1 MDSSQQVIL
10 NLQKTLGKMEIAL
23 GSISEAIV
31 WTNSEG
37 KIQWCNAPFDN
48 LLSVA
53 HIMVLGRQIQDLLR
67 LNLPDGSPLP
77 DDQHPFS
84 ILKNERHIDKGI
96 FNFSKGDQ
104 PVTLEISGN
113 SITIENDDDIY
124 IFFVQDITRI
134 KLNQDQL
141 HLANEGL
148 ETRIRERA
156 AELVEMSKRY
166 EAILNCAVDAIISID
181 PKGRILSLNPAAEK
195 MFGYSSKDIEGNNVN
210 MLMPEPYH
218 TEHDNYLQRYIL
230 TGESH
235 IIGKGREVTGL
246 KSNGELFPLDLA
258 VSEVRFGNQ
267 LLFTGILRDIS
278 KQKTVMKDLEQ
289 ARIVAEEANR
299 AKTDFI
305 ARISHEIRTPLNAI
319 LGMAD
324 LLSESNLNKEQHKYV
339 RVSKAAGDHLLN
351 IIEDLLDIA
360 RIEAG
365 KMVLDRIFFNLGEL
379 VDDVIAIV
387 RQTAQKKEL
396 EVSCLID
403 GDVPLFLKGDPKRL
417 RQVLINLMGNSIKFT
432 ETGEIT
438 LHIGMSS
445 RICKGNDVE
454 LMFRVSDTGIGIT
467 TDMQARIFDSFSQA
481 DALITRKY
489 GGTGL
494 GLTICRTLVKLMRG
508 KISVESELGKGS
520 TFSFTARFLRSSEP
534 TEQPEALP
542 VHRDKKILSIDEISL
557 MKQTPIRILLAEDSA
572 DNRLLFKTYLKKLT
586 CIIDMAENG
595 QIAVDK
601 YMAGQYDI
609 ILLDIQMPV
618 MDGYTAARMIR
629 THEQEKHLS
638 PVPIIA
644 LTAHAQDSDRK
655 ASIDAGCNL
664 HVVKPVPK
672 KALIEAVTSL
682 LQKK

>member
-1 MDSSQQVIL
+1 
-10 NLQKTLGKMEIAL
+10 MEIAL

-31 WTNSEG
+31 WTNAEG

-48 LLSVA
+48 LLSIA
-53 HIMVLGRQIQDLLR
+53 HIMVLGRQIQDLLS
-67 LNLPDGSPLP
+67 LNKPDGTPVP
-77 DDQHPFS
+77 ANQHPFV
-84 ILKNERHIDKGI
+84 ILKNKQHLDKGI
-96 FNFSKGDQ
+96 FSFAKGGI

-113 SITIENDDDIY
+113 SITLEDDDDIY
-124 IFFVQDITRI
+124 IFFIQDITRI
-134 KLNQDQL
+134 KNSQEQL
-141 HLANEGL
+141 HLANEDL

-181 PKGRILSLNPAAEK
+181 PQGNLLSLNPAAEK
-195 MFGYSSKDIEGNNVN
+195 MFGYRSKDIEGHNVN
-210 MLMPEPYH
+210 ILMPEPYH
-218 TEHDNYLQRYIL
+218 TQHDDYLNRYIQ
-230 TGESH
+230 TGESR

-246 KSNGELFPLDLA
+246 KSNGEQFPLDLA

-278 KQKTVMKDLEQ
+278 KQKAVMEDLEQ
-289 ARIVAEEANR
+289 ARIVAEEANS

-305 ARISHEIRTPLNAI
+305 GRISHEIRTPLNAI

-324 LLSESNLNKEQHKYV
+324 LLNESELTKEQRKYV

-365 KMVLDRIFFNLGEL
+365 KMVLDRIYFNLGEL

-438 LHIGMSS
+438 LHIGLSS
-445 RICKGNDVE
+445 RISKGNDVE
-454 LMFRVSDTGIGIT
+454 LIFRVSDTGIGISP
-467 TDMQARIFDSFSQA
+467 DMQAQIFESFSQA

-494 GLTICRTLVKLMRG
+494 GLTICRTLVQLMRG

-520 TFSFTARFLRSSEP
+520 TFFFTARFLRSAEP
-534 TEQPEALP
+534 EELPETLP
-542 VHRDKKILSIDEISL
+542 VTRDKKILSLDEL
-557 MKQTPIRILLAEDSA
+557 ALLENPIRILLAEDSA
-572 DNRLLFKTYLKKLT
+572 DNRLLFKTYLKKLNCT
-586 CIIDMAENG
+586 IDMAENG

-601 YMAGQYDI
+601 YLTGQYDI
-609 ILLDIQMPV
+609 ILLDIQMPL
-618 MDGYTAARMIR
+618 MDGYTAARTIR
-629 THEQEKHLS
+629 AHERENNLS
-638 PVPIIA
+638 PIPIVA

-655 ASIDAGCNL
+655 ASLDVGCNL

-672 KALIEAVTSL
+672 KALIEAVTAL
-682 LQKK
+682 LRKK